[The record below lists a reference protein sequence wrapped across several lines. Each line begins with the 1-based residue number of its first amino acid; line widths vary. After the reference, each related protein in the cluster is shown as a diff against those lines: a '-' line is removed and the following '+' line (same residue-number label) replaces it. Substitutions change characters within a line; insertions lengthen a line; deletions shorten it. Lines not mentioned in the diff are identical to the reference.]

1 MVNNMNMLKEI
12 LGPCLSFVFGV
23 FMLLSTN
30 NDALCQ
36 NYTFSQAERLM
47 SDVNSDAEES
57 MPIITP
63 DGQKM
68 FFVRTY
74 HDQNVGGKNAGQDIW
89 MAMLDVKGNWASA
102 TNDFPELN
110 NERNNAVIG
119 INHDETALFLTNAYN
134 PVNTTVL
141 GVSSSIRIG
150 DYWSKPND
158 INIKGLDSKNSFI
171 GFFMNKDENV
181 LLISMDFRNSIGNED
196 LFISL
201 KSENGVWST
210 PENLGPGINTPEIE
224 ISPFLSDDGKLLFFA
239 SNGHS
244 GYGGLDIYVSRRLYD
259 SWGIW
264 SDPINLGSNI
274 NSSAFDAYFSLH
286 EDKAY
291 FSSNRLGGLTDIYSA
306 YIIASDDSMQ
316 VAPINKDK
324 YQLTETE
331 IQELIGMPTSR
342 AIYFELGSSQIQES
356 SEELIQYMANQLMN
370 KRQYNIELIGHTS
383 EEGTEEYN
391 MQLSIE
397 RAEQTAE
404 QFKKFGIDPLRISTE
419 GRGKSEPLLTEGTP
433 EELAKNRRVEIFFVK

>member
-1 MVNNMNMLKEI
+1 MVNNMNMLKEL

-23 FMLLSTN
+23 FMLASAN

-36 NYTFSQAERLM
+36 NYTFSQAERLI

-89 MAMLDVKGNWASA
+89 MAMLDVTGNWASA

-150 DYWSKPND
+150 NYWSKPND

-181 LLISMDFRNSIGNED
+181 LLISMDFRNSIGN
-196 LFISL
+196 
-201 KSENGVWST
+201 
-210 PENLGPGINTPEIE
+210 
-224 ISPFLSDDGKLLFFA
+224 
-239 SNGHS
+239 
-244 GYGGLDIYVSRRLYD
+244 
-259 SWGIW
+259 
-264 SDPINLGSNI
+264 
-274 NSSAFDAYFSLH
+274 
-286 EDKAY
+286 
-291 FSSNRLGGLTDIYSA
+291 
-306 YIIASDDSMQ
+306 
-316 VAPINKDK
+316 
-324 YQLTETE
+324 
-331 IQELIGMPTSR
+331 
-342 AIYFELGSSQIQES
+342 
-356 SEELIQYMANQLMN
+356 
-370 KRQYNIELIGHTS
+370 
-383 EEGTEEYN
+383 
-391 MQLSIE
+391 
-397 RAEQTAE
+397 
-404 QFKKFGIDPLRISTE
+404 
-419 GRGKSEPLLTEGTP
+419 
-433 EELAKNRRVEIFFVK
+433 